1 VETSDHSK
9 NGAELKS
16 QTSRKQLKLNSM
28 KKTILIPI
36 IFLSLFLILS
46 CSTSKYVAPAPV
58 VIQVVEKER
67 IINKSFDAV
76 WQSTIELLATYNMPI
91 KNLDKSSG
99 FISTDYKIISGDV
112 SQYMYCEGASSTFS
126 GKVELTNHGGNL
138 NVLLKKINEDS
149 TKVSVNTFYSCIA
162 NKYKY
167 QSLLSTV
174 YVLESSTRID
184 CTSTGNLEKAIFDY
198 MSSK

>member
-1 VETSDHSK
+1 MR
-9 NGAELKS
+9 KS
-16 QTSRKQLKLNSM
+16 
-28 KKTILIPI
+28 ILIPI

-46 CSTSKYVAPAPV
+46 CSSSKYAAPAVQV
-58 VIQVVEKER
+58 VQVVERER
-67 IINKSFDAV
+67 IINKSFDEV

-99 FISTDYKIISGDV
+99 FISTDYKLVTGEV
-112 SQYMYCEGASSTFS
+112 SQYMRCEGASSTFS

-149 TKVSVNTFYSCIA
+149 TKVSINTFYSCMS

-167 QSLLSTV
+167 ANLISTT

-198 MSSK
+198 IGQIK

>member
-1 VETSDHSK
+1 MTLV
-9 NGAELKS
+9 
-16 QTSRKQLKLNSM
+16 
-28 KKTILIPI
+28 
-36 IFLSLFLILS
+36 
-46 CSTSKYVAPAPV
+46 
-58 VIQVVEKER
+58 
-67 IINKSFDAV
+67 
-76 WQSTIELLATYNMPI
+76 
-91 KNLDKSSG
+91 
-99 FISTDYKIISGDV
+99 SGDV

-149 TKVSVNTFYSCIA
+149 TKVSVNTFYSCTA

-167 QSLLSTV
+167 ASLISTV

-198 MSSK
+198 LSGK